1 MLAQA
6 AAPMVTGAATYSDE
20 LQGAYDY
27 AYSKGIT
34 TMTSIDNA
42 NMYGELTRGQLSK
55 MISQWAE
62 KEMWVK
68 ADETASCSFSDASTA
83 EGDLATWVV
92 KACQMG
98 LMGQGINAFRP
109 NDKVTRGEFGTVLS
123 RAIWG
128 DKYNQENPF
137 YAKHLQALKD
147 AGIMTKIE
155 EPNSLEIR
163 GWVMLMLQR
172 AAETVSGDDECND
185 PAVLLAC
192 ALGSTGCPA
201 KCADKASEE
210 KKDST
215 RVIAG
220 DLDVSV
226 VDYSSDVKS
235 APIGIFSANTLKF
248 NASEK
253 IQLDSLTLKRTGL
266 GTQKSISKVWLE
278 KNGVAVTNSA
288 SVGSDGL
295 AVLNF
300 KSNRDTISSATEYEL
315 VVQLAD
321 NATVGDEFAFELQSV
336 SSTAKN
342 TTVNGKTN
350 TYRISSYKVVNLT
363 ANASSP
369 RATVVEYDLGK
380 AADYIIW
387 EFSLE
392 SDSSGDDRDIYVKS
406 LSFRNAGTLD
416 FEDTFKNVKVYRDS
430 KVVSNG
436 VEVNGKDITVTLDQ
450 DTIKANR
457 KAIYTIRAEVSSL
470 EDVNKTVQLY
480 LKDAKDI
487 IADEYDT
494 EFRSNIGFAN
504 PWATGLS
511 TGYLNTYKFKGGK
524 VTLESASNFDKTI
537 NAATG
542 ASDVTVAKGRIVVS
556 EPVELPTLTL
566 DISGANNS
574 AAAADAVKRV
584 VLRVGDKRYTSDLA
598 NGKATFTDVVVR
610 DSADVELLV
619 TLSTKL
625 SVARIIIPAIK
636 AANMSGKGSYQN
648 NDADL
653 LPAEI
658 AGVITPAEIIIKTP
672 KFTLSTDSVSTQETV
687 INDSTAK
694 TLMKGRL
701 EAKDNDVNVNEFVVS
716 IWSNGGNLSGA
727 DNPSVEVYLYIDG
740 QPFANGTLNAAMSW
754 TTTITGNQ
762 SWTFNSIG
770 TIKAGQTLP
779 YEIRVVPTV
788 GEAQEIYLY
797 AQAKGTD
804 NNGNDTETSREST
817 ATLKVKGAATIEIAT
832 TSASDR
838 VIDPT
843 NNVVVYKSDLDVKN
857 STLLLTSFTL
867 TWNYNTSVLN
877 MANFKLVI
885 DGETVANN
893 GTYTSP
899 VLDFGTLGENLKEG
913 KHVVEVKA
921 DVSYTSTAA
930 AADPDKFLFTISGA
944 SANGK
949 ESNTVV
955 KTYFAKGFF
964 NLAKTSTSD
973 SVLTVRLTNN
983 SEKAIKVIGITVDDW
998 AALAT
1003 ASVNNQDVTGITGS
1017 VTTGT
1022 VNPQTVSAG
1031 SSIDVQLIAKKDSTV
1046 KLKGIKYEVEDEGTY
1061 TYELTSEITS
1071 VGSWWQF
1078 YSTKG

>member
-1 MLAQA
+1 ML
-6 AAPMVTGAATYSDE
+6 
-20 LQGAYDY
+20 L
-27 AYSKGIT
+27 
-34 TMTSIDNA
+34 
-42 NMYGELTRGQLSK
+42 L
-55 MISQWAE
+55 
-62 KEMWVK
+62 
-68 ADETASCSFSDASTA
+68 
-83 EGDLATWVV
+83 
-92 KACQMG
+92 
-98 LMGQGINAFRP
+98 
-109 NDKVTRGEFGTVLS
+109 
-123 RAIWG
+123 
-128 DKYNQENPF
+128 
-137 YAKHLQALKD
+137 
-147 AGIMTKIE
+147 
-155 EPNSLEIR
+155 
-163 GWVMLMLQR
+163 LQR

-300 KSNRDTISSATEYEL
+300 KSNRDTISEATEYEL

-436 VEVNGKDITVTLDQ
+436 TEVNGKDITVTLDK

-457 KAIYTIRAEVSSL
+457 KAIYTIRAEVASL

-494 EFRSNIGFAN
+494 EFRSNIAFSD

-511 TGYLNTYKFKGGK
+511 TGYLNAYKFKGGK

-566 DISGANNS
+566 DISWANN
-574 AAAADAVKRV
+574 ATVAEAVKRV
-584 VLRVGDKRYTSDLA
+584 VLRVGDKRYTSDVSA
-598 NGKATFTDVVVR
+598 GKATFSDVVVR
-610 DSADVELLV
+610 ESADVELLV
-619 TLSTKL
+619 TLSTK
-625 SVARIIIPAIK
+625 VNWVTRIIIPAIK
-636 AANMSGKGSYQN
+636 PANFSGKGTYQN

-653 LPAEI
+653 LPGEL
-658 AGVITPAEIIIKTP
+658 AGIITPAEIIIKTP
-672 KFTLSTDSVSTQETV
+672 KFTLSTESVSTQETV
-687 INDSTAK
+687 INDATAK
-694 TLMKGRL
+694 TVMKGRL
-701 EAKDNDVNVNEFVVS
+701 EAKDNDVNVNEFIVS
-716 IWSNGGNLSGA
+716 IWSSANNQAGYLSGA
-727 DNPSVEVYLYIDG
+727 DNPSIEAYLYIDW
-740 QPFANGTLNAAMSW
+740 QPFGNGTLSAAYSGS
-754 TTTITGNQ
+754 TLITGNQ

-779 YEIRVVPTV
+779 FEIRVVPTV
-788 GEAQEIYLY
+788 SEAQEIYLY

-804 NNGNDTETSREST
+804 NNGNSTESSRETT

-832 TSASDR
+832 TSSSDS
-838 VIDPT
+838 VVDPT
-843 NNVVVYKSDLDVKN
+843 NNVVIYKSELDVKN
-857 STLLLTSFTL
+857 STMLFTEFSFTGL
-867 TWNYNTSVLN
+867 YNTGALTLTN
-877 MANFKLVI
+877 YKLVI
-885 DGETVANN
+885 DWETVSNTVSESSITSGKVITFN
-893 GTYTSP
+893 GVS
-899 VLDFGTLGENLKEG
+899 ENLKEG
-913 KHVVEVKA
+913 KHSVEVKA
-921 DVSYTSTAA
+921 DVTSIKEKAPTAYLFKVDSVIAGGKTSTT
-930 AADPDKFLFTISGA
+930 KV
-944 SANGK
+944 N
-949 ESNTVV
+949 
-955 KTYFAKGFF
+955 TYFAKGFF
-964 NLAKTSTSD
+964 TLSKTSTSD
-973 SVLTVRLTNN
+973 SVLTVRLTNT
-983 SEKAIKVIGITVDDW
+983 SDKAIKVTGITVDNGSG
-998 AALAT
+998 LAT
-1003 ASVNNQDVTGITGS
+1003 ASVNNQDVENIAK
-1017 VTTGT
+1017 VANATGT
-1022 VNPQTVSAG
+1022 VNPQSVSAG
-1031 SSIDVQLIAKKDSTV
+1031 SSIDIQLIANKDSTV
-1046 KLKGIKYEVEDEGTY
+1046 KLKGVSYEVEDDGLF
-1061 TYELTSEITS
+1061 TYELTNEITS